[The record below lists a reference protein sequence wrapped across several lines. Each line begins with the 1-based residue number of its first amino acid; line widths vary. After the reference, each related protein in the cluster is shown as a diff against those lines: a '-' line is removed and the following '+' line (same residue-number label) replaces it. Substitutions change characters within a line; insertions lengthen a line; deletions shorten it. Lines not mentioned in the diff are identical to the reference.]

1 MSVTVR
7 ELLCFS
13 PFTLVY
19 VCQNLALLECMN
31 HSKKWSDGQTLKRSI
46 TTTRKN
52 DFHSSAL
59 TGRQAGGLEEPGFFF
74 WLVYGIKSRTDFS
87 FRTKYSN
94 NKRFE
99 ATIFYSNYARRHST
113 HNALSAFTF
122 QYLFEK
128 HKGEKVRLRFSL
140 CS

>member
-59 TGRQAGGLEEPGFFF
+59 TGRQAGGLEEPGCFFLVGIWNKKQNRFFF
-74 WLVYGIKSRTDFS
+74 Q
-87 FRTKYSN
+87 
-94 NKRFE
+94 NK
-99 ATIFYSNYARRHST
+99 IQQQQ
-113 HNALSAFTF
+113 TF
-122 QYLFEK
+122 
-128 HKGEKVRLRFSL
+128 
-140 CS
+140 